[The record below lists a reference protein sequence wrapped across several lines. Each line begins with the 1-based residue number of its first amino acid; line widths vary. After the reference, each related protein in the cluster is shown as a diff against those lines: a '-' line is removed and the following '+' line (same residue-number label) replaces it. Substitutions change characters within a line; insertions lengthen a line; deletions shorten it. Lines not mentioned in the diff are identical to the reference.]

1 MEIVNTTLGDVIKTH
16 RTALGLTQAE
26 LARRVG
32 CAEITV
38 RKLEANTLR
47 PSVQLSELLALAL
60 SLPEKDHIA
69 FVRLARKDPPL
80 TPIPTPSPLLEEI
93 GGEDLSGRA
102 IRGYELGKRLN
113 VGGFGA
119 VYEAVQTT
127 VERDVAVKIILP
139 KYANHPEF
147 IRRFEVE
154 AQLVAR
160 LEHPHIV
167 PLYDYWRE
175 PDVAYLVMQ
184 LMRGGSLEHMLKSG
198 PLAPSVLMPMLL
210 QVGSALHTAHQSG
223 VIHRDIKPANILL
236 DTYNNAYLADF
247 GIAKNLG
254 LDDRTQV
261 GTVIGSSAYISPE
274 QIKAESINAQA
285 DIYSLGVMVYE
296 LLTGSKPF
304 QGPTPLAFI
313 HQHLNE
319 QIPHLPEQL
328 PVQLETV
335 LLKATAKTAVDR
347 YKDVPSFLNG
357 LQAALSKGKTAV
369 SPGTH
374 PPSIELSTTEFAKL
388 ENPYKGLRAFSE
400 SDATNFFGRETLI
413 QSLLT
418 RLADGSDLSRFLAI
432 IGPSGSG
439 KSSVAKAGLIPS
451 LRRGGIPGSDKWFI
465 IEMTP
470 GSHPFEELEA
480 ALLRVAV
487 NPPESL
493 LTQLQENDRG
503 LLRAVKRILPT
514 DPEVDLFLLIDQ
526 FEELFTLT
534 KSETVRAAF
543 LDSLVSAALDPH
555 SRLRIAITLRA
566 DFNDRPL
573 QYIDFGDLVR
583 QRSEFILPL
592 TPDELEQAIVRPV
605 QRLGL
610 TVAPDLIAAMTRDVG
625 GQPGALPLL
634 QYALTELFDRRE
646 GPLFTLASYEASG
659 GVMAALGHRADE
671 IYNNLEAV
679 QQQTTCQ
686 LFMRLVT
693 LGEGIEDTRRRVPLA
708 ELQGLS
714 IIETQEELQT
724 LLDHF
729 GRYRLLTFDR
739 NPITRGATVEVAH
752 EALIREWKLLRE
764 WLAESRHDI
773 RLQRLLAT
781 AVMEWQESSQDESY
795 LLRGSRLAQ
804 FENWAQETAVAL
816 TAGEHA
822 FLQSSITAR
831 EEKISAEEERRQR
844 ELETAQRLVET
855 ERLRADEQAESAQ
868 GLRKRAFALAG
879 VLVIAI
885 LFAIA
890 AATFANQSQD
900 NANVA
905 ATRQVEAVV
914 NADLAAT
921 REIEAAYSASLAVT
935 RETEAIVNAN
945 LAATR
950 QVEAENEAN
959 LRATAEV
966 NAIQD
971 REIAEEQRA
980 IAETQ
985 SKTAQSRELAAAALN
1000 TLTEDP
1006 ELSVLLALEA
1016 LSLAHTLEAENALH
1030 KSVPALHLLATFSN
1044 EDVVWDV
1051 VISPDENHIAT
1062 ADGGSG
1068 QISVWDIVSGDKI
1081 LTLTAD
1087 NEAVTKQ
1094 AMSVDYAPNGRLLAA
1109 GGREGI
1115 LHIWDALSGEEVN
1128 AIATGSGINKVRF
1141 DPQCQSEETECL
1153 VISAQQNSTAQ
1164 IWDVATGQ
1172 NVAAFA
1178 EHEPTSSINFP
1189 TEHGLWD
1196 AALSND
1202 GTLLATADMS
1212 GLTKIWDV
1220 ATKKELH
1227 ILPGQGSDIRQV
1239 AFSPDDTAL
1248 ATAGLDSMVTVWDM
1262 ADGDILLRIPH
1273 VQPVNSVTYNEDG
1286 TRLVT
1291 TSWDGIVRIWDAGT
1305 GRKEIDLLGHSGMTL
1320 DAEFSSDGQLL
1331 FSGGVD
1337 GTAKIWDLSPDKEV
1351 LTVSGHGIV
1360 LATDFSPDGQSFV
1373 TAGVDSTAQ
1382 IWDAATGESR
1392 IVFTG
1397 HQAPINGANFSPD
1410 GTELIT
1416 GSFDATVKVWDV
1428 ASGAELNTLSG
1439 YGSPIRSSKYSPNGA
1454 YIAAS
1459 DETGEVFVWDANTG
1473 ELLWSHNEHN
1483 ALTIGIAFSPDSTR
1497 LISGSWENWVA
1508 LVWDVSSG
1516 ELLFELPADQD
1527 VFNLSFSP
1535 DNRLVAVPT
1544 RAGTTTI
1551 WDVSGAEPIKLF
1563 ELNSPAAVIS
1573 ASFSPNG
1580 DYLGTTHFDG
1590 TSAIWDFPAS
1600 LDTGSGQA
1608 LLNLKLHTNI
1618 ATSMDFSP
1626 DNKYVVTGG
1635 FDNTAR
1641 VFTLDLDELIAM
1653 AESRVTRPLTDS
1665 ECQQYLHL
1673 SVCP

>member
-1 MEIVNTTLGDVIKTH
+1 MEAIDTTLGDVIKTH

-38 RKLEANTLR
+38 RKLEANALR

-60 SLPEKDHIA
+60 SLPEKDQIA
-69 FVRLARKDPPL
+69 FVQLARKDRPP
-80 TPIPTPSPLLEEI
+80 TPIPAASPMLEEI
-93 GGEDLSGRA
+93 GSADLSGRA
-102 IRGYELGKRLN
+102 IRGYALGKRIN
-113 VGGFGA
+113 TGGFGV
-119 VYEAVQTT
+119 VYKAVQTT

-139 KYANHPEF
+139 RYADHPDF

-154 AQLVAR
+154 ARLVAR

-167 PLYDYWRE
+167 ALYDYWRE
-175 PDVAYLVMQ
+175 PGVAYLIMQ
-184 LMRGGSLEHMLKSG
+184 LMRGGSLEDMLNSG
-198 PLAPSVLMPMLL
+198 PLAPSVLMPLLL
-210 QVGSALHTAHQSG
+210 QVGSALHTAHQFG
-223 VIHRDIKPANILL
+223 VVHRDIKPANILL
-236 DTYNNAYLADF
+236 DSYNNAYLTDF

-254 LDDRTQV
+254 LDD
-261 GTVIGSSAYISPE
+261 GTRAGALIGSPAYISPE
-274 QIKAESINAQA
+274 QIKTESINAQT
-285 DIYSLGVMVYE
+285 DIYSLGVMIYE
-296 LLTGSKPF
+296 LLTGRKPF
-304 QGPTPLAFI
+304 TGPTPLAYI
-313 HQHLNE
+313 QQHLNE
-319 QIPHLPEQL
+319 QLPPLPEQL

-335 LLKATAKTAVDR
+335 LLKATAKTPADR
-347 YKDVPSFLNG
+347 YTDIPAFLNG
-357 LQAALSKGKTAV
+357 LQLALSMATTAV
-369 SPGTH
+369 SPH
-374 PPSIELSTTEFAKL
+374 NHRPRIELSTTEFAQL
-388 ENPYKGLRAFSE
+388 DNPYKGLRAFNE

-439 KSSVAKAGLIPS
+439 KSSVTRAGMIPS
-451 LRRGGIPGSDKWFI
+451 LRRGGIPDSDKWFI
-465 IEMTP
+465 VEMTP

-493 LTQLQENDRG
+493 ITQLQENDRG

-514 DPEVDLFLLIDQ
+514 DRDVDLFLLIDQ

-543 LDSLVSAALDPH
+543 LDSLVTAVLDPH

-592 TPDELEQAIVRPV
+592 TPDELEQAIVKPV
-605 QRLGL
+605 QQLGMA
-610 TVAPDLIAAMTRDVG
+610 VAPDLVAVMTRDVE
-625 GQPGALPLL
+625 GQSGALPLL
-634 QYALTELFDRRE
+634 QYALTELFERRE
-646 GPLFTLASYEASG
+646 GALLTLANYEASG

-671 IYNNLEAV
+671 LYNSLDIPR
-679 QQQTTCQ
+679 QQAAQQ

-693 LGEGIEDTRRRVPLA
+693 LGEGIEDTRRRVPVA
-708 ELQGLS
+708 ELQELS
-714 IIETQEELQT
+714 IIETAAELQT

-752 EALIREWKLLRE
+752 EALIREWPLLRE
-764 WLAESRHDI
+764 WLNESRHDI

-781 AVMEWQESSQDESY
+781 TVIEWQEFGQDESY

-804 FENWAQETAVAL
+804 FENWSQETAVSL
-816 TAGEHA
+816 TDGEQS
-822 FLQSSITAR
+822 FLQTSITAR
-831 EEKISAEEERRQR
+831 EKTIRAEEKRHQR
-844 ELETAQRLVET
+844 ELETAQQLAET
-855 ERLRADEQAESAQ
+855 ERLRADEQAESAR

-879 VLVIAI
+879 VLVIAT

-890 AATFANQSQD
+890 AAMFANQSQG
-900 NANVA
+900 NADVA
-905 ATRQVEAVV
+905 ATRQVEALA

-921 REIEAAYSASLAVT
+921 REMEAASSASLAVT
-935 RETEAIVNAN
+935 RETEAIANAN
-945 LAATR
+945 LAAAK

-966 NAIQD
+966 NAIRD
-971 REIAEEQRA
+971 REIAEEQRV

-1006 ELSVLLALEA
+1006 ELSVLLAVEA
-1016 LSLAHTLEAENALH
+1016 LSLAHTIEAENALH
-1030 KSVPALHLLATFSN
+1030 KSVPALHLLATFSI

-1051 VISPDENHIAT
+1051 AISPDGNHMAT

-1068 QISVWDIVSGDKI
+1068 QISVWDIPSGNKI

-1087 NEAVTKQ
+1087 NEGVSKQ
-1094 AMSVDYAPNGRLLAA
+1094 AMSVDYAPNGRWLAA
-1109 GGREGI
+1109 GGRDGI

-1128 AIATGSGINKVRF
+1128 AIVTGSGINKVRF

-1153 VISAQQNSTAQ
+1153 VITAQQNSTAQ
-1164 IWDVATGQ
+1164 MWDMATGE

-1178 EHEPTSSINFP
+1178 EHEPSSSINFP

-1220 ATKKELH
+1220 AAKKELH
-1227 ILPGQGSDIRQV
+1227 SLPGQGNDIRQV
-1239 AFSPDDTAL
+1239 AFSPNGTAL

-1273 VQPVNSVTYNEDG
+1273 VQPVNSVTYNADG

-1305 GRKEIDLLGHSGMTL
+1305 GRKETDLLGHSGMTL
-1320 DAEFSSDGQLL
+1320 DAEFSSDGRLL
-1331 FSGGVD
+1331 FSSGVD
-1337 GTAKIWDLSPDKEV
+1337 GTAKVWDLSPDKEL
-1351 LTVSGHGIV
+1351 LTVNGHGFV

-1373 TAGVDSTAQ
+1373 TAGVDGTAQ

-1392 IVFTG
+1392 VVFTG

-1410 GTELIT
+1410 GNTVVT

-1428 ASGAELNTLSG
+1428 ASGEELHTLSG
-1439 YGSPIRSSKYSPNGA
+1439 YGSPIRSSKYSPNGD

-1483 ALTIGIAFSPDSTR
+1483 ALTIGLAFSPDSTR

-1508 LVWDVSSG
+1508 LVWDVRSG

-1527 VFNLSFSP
+1527 VFNLAFSP
-1535 DNRLVAVPT
+1535 DNRLAVVPT
-1544 RAGTTTI
+1544 RAGTTTV

-1563 ELNSPAAVIS
+1563 ALNSPAAVMS
-1573 ASFSPNG
+1573 VAFSPNG
-1580 DYLGTTHFDG
+1580 EYLGTTHFDG
-1590 TSAIWDFPAS
+1590 TSAIWDWPAS
-1600 LDTGSGQA
+1600 LEAGAGQA
-1608 LLNLKLHTNI
+1608 LLNLTLHTNI
-1618 ATSMDFSP
+1618 ATSIDFSP

-1641 VFTLDLDELIAM
+1641 VFTLDLDELITM
-1653 AESRVTRPLTDS
+1653 AESRVTRLLTNS